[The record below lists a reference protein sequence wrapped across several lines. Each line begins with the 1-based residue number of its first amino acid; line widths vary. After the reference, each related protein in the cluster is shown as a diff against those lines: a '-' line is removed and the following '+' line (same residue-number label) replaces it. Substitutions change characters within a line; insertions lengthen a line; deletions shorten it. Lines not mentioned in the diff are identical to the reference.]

1 MEKENKE
8 NKEKQLNWI
17 LLTILA
23 CGVFIGIDL
32 IYAYKLIKESHARI
46 IDFEFN
52 KTVKKIFDEG
62 K

>member
-1 MEKENKE
+1 MEKE

-17 LLTILA
+17 LITILA

-32 IYAYKLIKESHARI
+32 IYVYKIIKESHNRI
-46 IDFEFN
+46 IDLEFN
-52 KTVKKIFDEG
+52 KTVKKIFDEE

>member
-1 MEKENKE
+1 MEKE

-32 IYAYKLIKESHARI
+32 IYAYKIIKESHNRI

-52 KTVKKIFDEG
+52 KTVKKIFDEE